1 MPGHV
6 ELIRRYDSIDQ
17 TARLMCG
24 FAKQSLTLLVD
35 PQFLL
40 DQDRW
45 STRTWAFEQRPVLSF
60 LRSGLQ
66 RRLVIPIKWAAHL
79 PYAAATALLKEV
91 LPLETSISASG
102 ARHRIRTAGD
112 EIDVRVEQEVAR
124 LPFLGDAEH
133 PRESPQVTAV
143 SVDSAWLK
151 HCQPSRDYG
160 QQVNI
165 VTGRATLA
173 NGTTRVYAYVGKR
186 V

>member
-1 MPGHV
+1 M
-6 ELIRRYDSIDQ
+6 
-17 TARLMCG
+17 
-24 FAKQSLTLLVD
+24 
-35 PQFLL
+35 
-40 DQDRW
+40 
-45 STRTWAFEQRPVLSF
+45 LSF

-165 VTGRATLA
+165 VTSRATLA